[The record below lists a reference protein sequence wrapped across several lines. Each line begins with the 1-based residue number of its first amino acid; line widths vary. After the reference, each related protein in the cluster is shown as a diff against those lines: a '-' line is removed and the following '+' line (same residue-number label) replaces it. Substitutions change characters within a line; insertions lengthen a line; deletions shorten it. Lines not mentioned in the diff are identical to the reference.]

1 MPDTSSEGTTS
12 SVSSSTTTATTT
24 TSPVTTTQPPLIGG
38 HCENNQTCTHMNNTE
53 CKNYSC
59 QCINGTFNVNNR
71 TCILVS
77 DLKPQN
83 TSLVVETTFIT
94 LKWSQYSDPVRQLIM
109 NGTLE
114 IVVKVKELP
123 ATINCSVNTSTDYAY
138 CTGLNLTHGAM
149 YTLDFIIIQVQSNE
163 TVYNITFHDSVAP
176 GQPGAI
182 NKTSDFGAPNISL
195 NWEASPGLVDNYTV
209 TVTEVNEN
217 KYVMN
222 TTLGSNSTTIE
233 VNELRHGRNY
243 TVVIVANRLGKT
255 SDPRTDYFSTVIIAP
270 EPPTNVSEMPGSIGN
285 TSLNLTWTR
294 PVDFNGPPMGYKVC
308 VKKQIYSDEP
318 WHDEYCITNDSKN
331 VEWMEV
337 SNLTAGAFYW
347 FTVYSLNSKYNSTPA
362 NSSIITTNESTPD
375 VVKVV
380 KLEPFDFNIEV
391 NFTRPERPYG
401 KIVAYSIKVRNSD
414 NGSDC
419 HVWWLVIPGFPVNG
433 SVGENWTNCRLNPQ
447 INIYE
452 NQKQM
457 FINLTN
463 LLPDTF
469 YSIEIMA
476 HTKVGPGISVNSS
489 LNTSETVPGNVTNLK
504 GKSISSTEITVNWIA
519 PVIRPGKT
527 VYHVEVHDMI
537 TDTIVQR
544 LTVNGYENQ
553 SLTVRDLKEYW
564 VYRFEVYANTSKGY
578 SSVVI
583 SDNVT
588 TEEAAPG
595 AATDLKVIYYNE
607 SNYCNARRV
616 NFTWND
622 PKLEDRNGKIVQYII
637 EITKG
642 IVPTYIKNITDP
654 DPYSNWSLTWWKDLD
669 VLPDEDYYLQVQAIT
684 ETRKEGMKANTSFK
698 SIICKPPPYDTNVV
712 LIMSP
717 EIQISSVTVNLHL
730 DFFRNNGQ
738 GSITE
743 YGLVVSDSNMENIDV
758 KDISDGTNRFPFK
771 SRSSDLEKKVQN
783 GANYTSYAVEN
794 LPEDQDIYLMMYA
807 CTTAGCTTSKYYGP
821 FKTSKQDT
829 SPNVAAILVPIIVVL
844 LMISVVSFML
854 YRKGY
859 HVRILTVLRKSR
871 PPQESVNFNHISEM
885 NENIVRKR
893 PFKLSMLDEH
903 LEEMNKDSK
912 LGFAKEYEDIQ
923 RLSPKHSTEAALL
936 GENKSKNRWVNI
948 LAFDHSR
955 VKLQLL
961 DEDDPTSDYINANF
975 IPDLKRQRVY
985 IATQGPLPG
994 TIDDFWRM
1002 IWEHKVSIIVM
1013 LTKCKE
1019 GSRVKCEMYW
1029 PNELHEAKQ
1038 YGDIVVKPISISNLD
1053 KFDINVFD
1061 VSMNEEMRR
1070 VMHFHFQEF
1079 PDFSADVDFLTF
1091 VNFVKTVRQHSPHK
1105 MQGPIVVH
1113 CSAGVGRTGTYITVD
1128 CLQQL
1133 IDSPDFDFN
1142 TEVDIFDYVLTM
1154 RDHRTLMVQ
1163 VEFNYHSHTCIK
1175 SNNQQISLYVLYIL
1189 FLENLSLYDGITNIY
1204 H

>member
-1 MPDTSSEGTTS
+1 MKMEWYMIHTSICLLLLVIIHQAATQSSVNTSASTGSTMPDTSSEGTTN
-12 SVSSSTTTATTT
+12 SVLSSTTTATITT
-24 TSPVTTTQPPLIGG
+24 TPPVTTTQPPMIGG
-38 HCENNQTCTHMNNTE
+38 FCNETCANLSNTE
-53 CKNYSC
+53 CMNHRC
-59 QCINGTFNVNNR
+59 QCINGSINVNNK
-71 TCILVS
+71 TCLKVS
-77 DLKPQN
+77 DLEPRDAF
-83 TSLVVETTFIT
+83 LVVDTTFIA
-94 LKWSQYSDPVRQLIM
+94 LNWSQYSEPVIDLIT

-114 IVVKVKELP
+114 IFVNVKELP
-123 ATINCSVNTSTDYAY
+123 MLNCSVNTSAAYAN

-182 NKTSDFGAPNISL
+182 NKTSDFSAPNISL
-195 NWEASPGLVDNYTV
+195 NWEASLGLVDNYTV

-222 TTLGSNSTTIE
+222 TTHGSNSTTIE
-233 VNELRHGRNY
+233 VNGLRHGRNY

-255 SDPRTDYFSTVIIAP
+255 SDPRTDYFSTVIVAP

-337 SNLTAGAFYW
+337 SNLTAGAFYL

-362 NSSIITTNESTPD
+362 NSSIIRTNESTPD
-375 VVKVV
+375 VVTNVSIAPSDFTTAV
-380 KLEPFDFNIEV
+380 K
-391 NFTRPERPYG
+391 FTRPQRPFG
-401 KIVAYSIKVRNSD
+401 KILAYNIKVRNLD
-414 NGSDC
+414 NDSDC
-419 HVWWLVIPGFPVNG
+419 HFWWLVIPGFTGTVGKNWNNCYQYPPKNISVN
-433 SVGENWTNCRLNPQ
+433 EK
-447 INIYE
+447 E
-452 NQKQM
+452 M
-457 FINLTN
+457 FINLTE
-463 LLPDTF
+463 LLPDRC
-469 YSIEIMA
+469 YLLEIMA
-476 HTKVGPGISVNSS
+476 ATSVGLGTSFKINI
-489 LNTSETVPGNVTNLK
+489 NTTEAVPGSVTNLT
-504 GKSISSTEITVNWIA
+504 GDPINSSAIIVHWIA
-519 PVIRPGKT
+519 PVIRPGQT
-527 VYHVEVHDMI
+527 IYHVEVRDMI
-537 TDTIVQR
+537 VGNIVQN
-544 LTVNGYENQ
+544 L
-553 SLTVRDLKEYW
+553 S
-564 VYRFEVYANTSKGY
+564 AN
-578 SSVVI
+578 
-583 SDNVT
+583 
-588 TEEAAPG
+588 APG

-1163 VEFNYHSHTCIK
+1163 VE
-1175 SNNQQISLYVLYIL
+1175 QQYIMIHECL
-1189 FLENLSLYDGITNIY
+1189 RILLEQRKQAEVEAEERLEENLYENQAFDSFESLMLE
-1204 H
+1204 HS